1 MAETVI
7 ETKVLSRRFGKVHA
21 VDGLDLSV
29 PRGSVFGFIGR
40 NGAGKTTTVRMLL
53 GLLPMTAGSATVLG
67 LDSRKQSFDIKR
79 RVGYVPETHHFYTWM
94 TVGELTRFTSS
105 FYPTWS
111 DEKCSELLTRFE
123 LDTAK
128 KVKELSKGMVAKLAL
143 TLALAHNPELL
154 VLDEPTGGLDVM
166 VRRDFLESIVRT
178 IQEEGKTVFLS
189 SHVLVDM
196 ERVADEIAI
205 IEEGRLVKRATLDE
219 LKGKV
224 KKVKLTFPGEPPA
237 DARIEGAR
245 DVARDGREWMV
256 TYEDFAEEKLAELR
270 KLPISGLQVIDL
282 DLEDIFVVLV
292 GKRSEP

>member
-7 ETKVLSRRFGKVHA
+7 ETKGLSRRFGKVHA

-40 NGAGKTTTVRMLL
+40 NGAGKTTTVSMLL
-53 GLLPMTAGSATVLG
+53 GLLPMTAGAATVPG
-67 LDSRKQSFDIKR
+67 LDSRKESFDIKR
-79 RVGYVPETHHFYTWM
+79 RVGYVPEVHHFYKWM

-105 FYPTWS
+105 FYPTWQ
-111 DEKCSELLTRFE
+111 EAKCAELLTRFE
-123 LDTAK
+123 LDPAK

-143 TLALAHNPELL
+143 TLALAHDPELL

-178 IQEEGKTVFLS
+178 IQEEGKAVFLS

-219 LKGKV
+219 LKDKV
-224 KKVKLTFPGEPPA
+224 KKVKLTFANDPPA

-245 DVARDGREWMV
+245 DVARDGREWVV
-256 TYEDFAEEKLAELR
+256 TYEDFAEGKLDELR

>member
-7 ETKVLSRRFGKVHA
+7 ETKGLSRRFGKVHA

-53 GLLPMTAGSATVLG
+53 GLLPMTAGAATVLG
-67 LDSRKQSFDIKR
+67 LDSRKESFDIKR
-79 RVGYVPETHHFYTWM
+79 RVGYVPEVHHFYKWM

-105 FYPTWS
+105 FYPTWQ
-111 DEKCSELLTRFE
+111 EAKCAELLTRFE
-123 LDTAK
+123 LDPAK

-143 TLALAHNPELL
+143 TLALAHDPELL

-178 IQEEGKTVFLS
+178 IQEEGKAVFLS

-196 ERVADEIAI
+196 END
-205 IEEGRLVKRATLDE
+205 
-219 LKGKV
+219 
-224 KKVKLTFPGEPPA
+224 PPA

-245 DVARDGREWMV
+245 DVARDGREWVV
-256 TYEDFAEEKLAELR
+256 TYEDFAEGKLDELR